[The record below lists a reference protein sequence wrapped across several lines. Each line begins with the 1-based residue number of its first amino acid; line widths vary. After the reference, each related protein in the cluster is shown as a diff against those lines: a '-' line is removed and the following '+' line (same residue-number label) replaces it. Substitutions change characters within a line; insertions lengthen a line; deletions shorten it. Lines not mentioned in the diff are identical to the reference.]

1 MTTAYLAAATAAQ
14 VVVPTGK
21 GDPTWFDNPAVN
33 VLVWKKDSKKA
44 DAIAK
49 LDKLLHSDQV
59 KQYIEQTWSD
69 GSVIPAF

>member
-1 MTTAYLAAATAAQ
+1 M
-14 VVVPTGK
+14 
-21 GDPTWFDNPAVN
+21 DNPAVN
-33 VLVWKKDSKKA
+33 VLVWKKDSKKT

-49 LDKLLHSDQV
+49 LEKLLHSDEV